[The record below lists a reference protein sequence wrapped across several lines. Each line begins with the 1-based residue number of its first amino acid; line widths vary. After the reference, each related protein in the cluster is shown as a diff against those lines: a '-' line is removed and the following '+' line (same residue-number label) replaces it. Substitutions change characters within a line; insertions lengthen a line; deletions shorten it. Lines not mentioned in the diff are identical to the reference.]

1 MREFIQKNPAAV
13 IVVAVLAVLI
23 VGWQMWTT
31 FFSRPQSN
39 LPPNSPAARGMM
51 PGPMGGV
58 NPRSPS
64 AQPPVMT
71 DANPRSGQ

>member
-1 MREFIQKNPAAV
+1 MRQFVQNNPAAV
-13 IVVAVLAVLI
+13 IAVAVVVILI
-23 VGWQMWTT
+23 AGWQLWAN

-58 NPRSPS
+58 NPRSPG
-64 AQPPVMT
+64 AQSPALPG
-71 DANPRSGQ
+71 PGSQSGQ